1 MEPATGMEE
10 RKLAYNPLY
19 LQVRDVLLRRIV
31 DGLHKPGELLPS
43 ESRLAADFGTS
54 ISTIRQALSLL
65 VADGVL
71 VKKQGKGTI
80 VSERKVTVTFL
91 SWMGETRRGEEI
103 LAELVRRFEEKYPP
117 VTVDIIPTT
126 YPETRTTLTRLISSG
141 RAPDVAQIVSHWTSF
156 FASSGALQ
164 PLEGLLS
171 RENISSRLPTQDLLG
186 GTYQDRI
193 YSVAWGLCPIA
204 LVANRAVARSAGID
218 RLESPMSLAA
228 FQECCRR
235 ISAVDGPS
243 PPAAFG
249 LWYTPGVETDY
260 LNIYTF
266 LQAFHGEFID
276 DQGELRFDSPQN
288 IAGFTW
294 LREFVASTRLFT
306 SDIWTIRKRFAE
318 NRIGFLLDGPWIR
331 YLMEEATGAPFE
343 ENFQVLLN
351 PVQANAD
358 SMSWTY
364 NHALAICSQS
374 ANKLYA
380 ARLVEALTND
390 ADLSGWYCSQVG
402 ILPPTRQLLGA
413 PAFSGEFFSTFREQ
427 LRHSHSLNARN
438 PMFERAMHLCV
449 DAVKKVLFEGASIEK
464 ELAEKQYYL
473 RMLYYD

>member
-1 MEPATGMEE
+1 MEE
-10 RKLAYNPLY
+10 NKLNYNPLY
-19 LQVRDVLLRRIV
+19 LQVKDVLMKRIV
-31 DGLHKPGELLPS
+31 DGLHKPGELIPS
-43 ESRLAADFGTS
+43 ESRLASDFGTS

-80 VSERKVTVTFL
+80 VSERKVKVSFL

-103 LAELVRRFEEKYPP
+103 LAGLVRRFEEKYPP

-126 YPETRTTLTRLISSG
+126 YPETRSTLTRLISSG

-156 FASSGALQ
+156 FSSTGALQ

-171 RENISSRLPTQDLLG
+171 KDNISSRLPGQDLFG
-186 GTYQDRI
+186 GTCQDRI
-193 YSVAWGLCPIA
+193 YSVAWGLCPIS
-204 LVANRAVARSAGID
+204 LIANRNVLRAAGITPHC
-218 RLESPMSLAA
+218 SPLTLST
-228 FQECCRR
+228 FQEYCGT
-235 ISAVDGPS
+235 ISAIRGPDA
-243 PPAAFG
+243 PAAFG

-266 LQAFHGEFID
+266 LQAFQGEFID
-276 DQGELRFDSPQN
+276 DQGLLKFDSAEN
-288 IAGFTW
+288 VAGFTW
-294 LREFVASTRLFT
+294 LREFVAGTRIFT

-318 NRIGFLLDGPWIR
+318 NQIAFLLDGPWIR

-343 ENFQVLLN
+343 ANFQVLLN
-351 PVQANAD
+351 PVRSNAD
-358 SMSWTY
+358 SKSWTY

-380 ARLVEALTND
+380 ARFVEALTMD
-390 ADLSGWYCSQVG
+390 PDLSGWYCSQVG
-402 ILPPTRQLLGA
+402 FLPPNRHVLAA
-413 PAFSGEFFSTFREQ
+413 PEFSGEFFSTFREQ

-438 PMFERAMHLCV
+438 PMFEKAMLLCV
-449 DAVKKVLFEGASIEK
+449 DAVKKILFEGASIEK